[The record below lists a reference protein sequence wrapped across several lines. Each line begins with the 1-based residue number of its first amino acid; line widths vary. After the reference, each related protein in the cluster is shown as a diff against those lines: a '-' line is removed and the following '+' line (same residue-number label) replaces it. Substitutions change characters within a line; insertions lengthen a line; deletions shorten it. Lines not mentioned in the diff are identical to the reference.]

1 MCVRVCACVRV
12 RACLCLSL
20 SCYLRTEGVIRS
32 LDPEFDMAASAV
44 PYFLRY
50 GEQTIATRFSGRFRA
65 MLSGGK

>member
-1 MCVRVCACVRV
+1 MCVRVCARV
-12 RACLCLSL
+12 CLCLSL
-20 SCYLRTEGVIRS
+20 SLSCYRRTEGVIRS

-65 MLSGGK
+65 MLSGSEL